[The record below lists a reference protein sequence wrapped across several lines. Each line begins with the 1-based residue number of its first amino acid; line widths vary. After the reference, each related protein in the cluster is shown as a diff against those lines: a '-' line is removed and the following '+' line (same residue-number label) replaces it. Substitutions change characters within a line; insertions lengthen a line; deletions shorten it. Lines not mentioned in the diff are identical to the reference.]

1 MIINRQR
8 RIPVAVA
15 PLEGFLAR
23 VCERLGLPESAVAVC
38 LAGDAAMA
46 QWNETYRG
54 KRGTT
59 DVLSFPANGNARK
72 LRKPPRQT
80 RQTTQTTQAKGRG
93 GRLESF
99 SFASPVSFYLGDI
112 AISPETARRNAR
124 RFKRTLPEELRILLL
139 HGVLHLLGYDHETDR
154 GEMECLE
161 RRLRRELGLR

>member
-15 PLEGFLAR
+15 PLEAFLAR
-23 VCERLGLPESAVAVC
+23 LYERLGLPEDAVAVC

-54 KRGTT
+54 KSGTT
-59 DVLSFPANGNARK
+59 DVLSFPANGNAGKR
-72 LRKPPRQT
+72 RAQVRQGK
-80 RQTTQTTQAKGRG
+80 QTNS
-93 GRLESF
+93 RLSESVP
-99 SFASPVSFYLGDI
+99 SSASSYLGDI

-124 RFKRTLPEELRILLL
+124 RFKRTLPEELRILIL

-154 GEMECLE
+154 GQMARFE

>member
-15 PLEGFLAR
+15 PLEAFLAR
-23 VCERLGLPESAVAVC
+23 VRQRFGLSEDAVAVC
-38 LAGDAAMA
+38 LASDAAMA

-59 DVLSFPANGNARK
+59 DVLSFPGNGNARK
-72 LRKPPRQT
+72 LRKQMRQRKQT
-80 RQTTQTTQAKGRG
+80 RSKGEWPG
-93 GRLESF
+93 SPSLAS
-99 SFASPVSFYLGDI
+99 SASSASPYLGDI

-124 RFKRTLPEELRILLL
+124 RFNRTLPEELRILIL

-154 GEMECLE
+154 GEMERLE
-161 RRLRRELGLR
+161 RRLRRELRLR